1 MPLVRSEAERF
12 VLIGWSFT
20 ETEDQTG
27 LTQNPCQRHLRK
39 LSHASQ
45 TDLVSKVASINSSL

>member
-20 ETEDQTG
+20 ETGVQTG
-27 LTQNPCQRHLRK
+27 LTQDPCQRHLRK

-45 TDLVSKVASINSSL
+45 NDLVSKVASINSSL

>member
-1 MPLVRSEAERF
+1 MPLVRSETKSF

-20 ETEDQTG
+20 ATGDQTG
-27 LTQNPCQRHLRK
+27 LTQDPCQRHLRK

-45 TDLVSKVASINSSL
+45 NDLVSKVASINSFL